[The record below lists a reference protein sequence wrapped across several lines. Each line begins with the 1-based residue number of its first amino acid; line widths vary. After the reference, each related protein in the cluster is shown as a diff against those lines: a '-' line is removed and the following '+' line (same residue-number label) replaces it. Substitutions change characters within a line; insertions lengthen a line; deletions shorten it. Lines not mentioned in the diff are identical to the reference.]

1 MFKLNKTQKDE
12 NFPVAS
18 WLIQPSIRKHINAF
32 YLCVR
37 SADDIADSIE
47 LEPREKECILKKI
60 DAALTGDQKTD
71 KRLQYAI
78 QHRKN
83 AEETGVSIEYAR
95 HLVQAFTMD
104 ITKLRYRNWSE
115 LINYCRFSAAPVGRY
130 LLELHGCNTDS
141 RNSTDALC
149 IALQI
154 LNHLQDAKVDYLSL
168 NRVYIPEEI
177 FKKHNAK
184 IEDLGRNS
192 THKNLREVLDSVLNR
207 VDELILIASNAP
219 REIAHLG
226 LRLET
231 AIIISIAKKL
241 TIKLKHQDPISERV
255 ELTKFQYFSCCVKG
269 VIYGILKR

>member
-1 MFKLNKTQKDE
+1 MFQSNKTQKDE

-18 WLIQPSIRKHINAF
+18 WLIRPSIRKHIKMF

-37 SADDIADSIE
+37 AADDVADNIE
-47 LEPREKECILKKI
+47 LGPTEKENILKKI
-60 DAALTGDQKTD
+60 DSALTGNQKAG

-78 QHRKN
+78 QHRKS

-95 HLVQAFTMD
+95 HLIQAFTMD

-115 LINYCRFSAAPVGRY
+115 LLNYCRFSAAPVGRY
-130 LLELHGCNTDS
+130 LLEIHRCSAES

-154 LNHLQDAKVDYLSL
+154 LNHLQDAKADYLNL
-168 NRVYIPEEI
+168 NRVYIPETI
-177 FKKHNAK
+177 FKEHNAR
-184 IEDLGRNS
+184 IEDLGEKAA
-192 THKNLREVLDSVLNR
+192 HKSLREVLNSVLDR

-219 REIAHLG
+219 KEISHFG

-231 AIIISIAKKL
+231 AIIVSIAKKL
-241 TIKLKHQDPISERV
+241 SVKLKQQDQISKRD
-255 ELTKFQYFSCCVKG
+255 ELTKNLYFGCF
-269 VIYGILKR
+269 I